1 MNTKIGAK
9 KVYRIDPRGVFY
21 PIICTSKVGSSLF
34 AAKTLIVIYIVGFFA
49 VRERERERERRRQ
62 HLVNENTETLWSS
75 ESSFIRNLFG
85 VLYLE

>member
-1 MNTKIGAK
+1 MNTQIGAK

-49 VRERERERERRRQ
+49 VRERERERRRQ
-62 HLVNENTETLWSS
+62 LLVNENTETLWSS